1 MKNFIFG
8 LFQTLFGL
16 LTGYMCRTGLLL
28 SAVPM
33 RSTDFR
39 AVVEPI
45 LNEVADGVYDQ
56 RKDEWKA
63 LFTEREGIARAYHEE
78 PMLYGMQAA
87 PVMADGTKVAYDQ
100 GGQLFNKRYPYAVYG
115 IGFALTQV
123 LVEDGDH
130 VRIGST
136 MSKHGAQSLIETQE
150 TVLANDLNYAF
161 TNSAPYLGGDGT
173 PLCYNAHI
181 GAQTF
186 AAGNASV
193 SNVLSAA
200 AALSQTSLEQMLVQI
215 RGAAD
220 PRGKKI
226 KLTPQKLVV
235 SPSNM
240 LQAEVLVRSVLRT
253 GVANNDVNPVNSMK
267 LLSDVV
273 VLSRLTSTTA
283 WFIKT
288 DADQG
293 LQVLWR
299 RKPTKTMEGDFETD
313 SVRYKQT
320 MRFAHG
326 WTDWRTLFGTPGV

>member
-1 MKNFIFG
+1 M
-8 LFQTLFGL
+8 
-16 LTGYMCRTGLLL
+16 
-28 SAVPM
+28 AVPM

-56 RKDEWKA
+56 RKDEYKA
-63 LFTEREGIARAYHEE
+63 IFTETEGIARAYHEE

-87 PVMADGTKVAYDQ
+87 PAMPDGTKVSYDQ
-100 GGQLFNKRYPYAVYG
+100 GGQLFNKRYTYAVYG

-130 VRIGST
+130 VRIGTT
-136 MSKHGAQSLIETQE
+136 MAKHGAQSIIETLE

-161 TNSAPYLGGDGT
+161 TNSAAYQGGDGT
-173 PLCYNAHI
+173 PLCYNAHL

-186 AAGNASV
+186 AAGNAAV
-193 SNVLSAA
+193 SNVLAAA

-215 RGAAD
+215 RSAKD
-220 PRGKKI
+220 PRGKNI
-226 KLTPQKLVV
+226 TLTPQKLVV

-253 GVANNDVNPVNSMK
+253 GAANNDVNPINSMK

-283 WFIKT
+283 WFVKT
-288 DADQG
+288 DADAG
-293 LQVLWR
+293 LQVKWR

-313 SVRYKQT
+313 SMRYKQT
-320 MRFAHG
+320 MRFGHG
-326 WTDWRTLFGTPGV
+326 WTDWRTVFGTAGI

>member
-1 MKNFIFG
+1 
-8 LFQTLFGL
+8 
-16 LTGYMCRTGLLL
+16 
-28 SAVPM
+28 M

-39 AVVEPI
+39 SVVEPI

-56 RKDEWKA
+56 RKDEWKQ
-63 LFTEREGIARAYHEE
+63 LFSESDGIARAYHEE
-78 PMLYGMQAA
+78 PMLYGMQSA
-87 PVMADGTKVAYDQ
+87 PEMPDGTKVHYDA
-100 GGQLFNKRYPYAVYG
+100 GGQLFAKRYPYKVYG

-130 VRIGST
+130 VRLGAT
-136 MSKHGAQSLIETQE
+136 MAKHGMQSIIETIE

-161 TNSAPYLGGDGT
+161 TNSAAYHGGDGT

-186 AAGNASV
+186 ASGNAAV

-215 RGAAD
+215 RQAKD
-220 PRGKKI
+220 PRGKNI
-226 KLTPQKLVV
+226 RLTPQKLVV

-240 LQAEVLVRSVLRT
+240 LQAEVLVKSVLRA
-253 GVANNDVNPVNSMK
+253 GVANNDLNPVNSMK
-267 LLSDVV
+267 ILSDVV
-273 VLSRLTSTTA
+273 VLSRLTSSTA

-288 DADQG
+288 DANDG
-293 LQVLWR
+293 LKVLWR

-313 SVRYKQT
+313 SLRWKLT
-320 MRFAHG
+320 SRFGHG
-326 WTDWRTLFGTPGV
+326 WTEWRTLYGTPGI

>member
-1 MKNFIFG
+1 MA
-8 LFQTLFGL
+8 T
-16 LTGYMCRTGLLL
+16 
-28 SAVPM
+28 PM

-56 RKDEWKA
+56 RKDEYKRV
-63 LFTEREGIARAYHEE
+63 FTEREGIARAYHEE

-87 PVMADGTKVAYDQ
+87 PNMPDGTKVEYDA
-100 GGQLFNKRYPYAVYG
+100 GGQLFNKRYTYGVFG

-123 LVEDGDH
+123 LAEDGDH
-130 VRIGST
+130 VRIGSI
-136 MSKHGAQSLIETQE
+136 MAKQGAQSIIETLE
-150 TVLANDLNYAF
+150 TITANDLNYAF
-161 TNSAPYLGGDGT
+161 TNSAAYYGGDGT
-173 PLCYNAHI
+173 PLCFNAHVA
-181 GAQTF
+181 AQTY

-215 RGAAD
+215 RSAAD

-226 KLTPQKLVV
+226 TLTPQKLVV

-273 VLSRLTSTTA
+273 VLSRLTSAPA
-283 WFIKT
+283 WFVKT
-288 DADQG
+288 DAERG

-313 SVRYKQT
+313 SMRYKQT
-320 MRFAHG
+320 MRVAHG

>member
-1 MKNFIFG
+1 MRKFIFG
-8 LFQTLFGL
+8 LFETLYIALTMFMQRSGL
-16 LTGYMCRTGLLL
+16 MLC
-28 SAVPM
+28 AVPM

-45 LNEVADGVYDQ
+45 LNEVADGVYEQ

-78 PMLYGMQAA
+78 PLLYGMQSA
-87 PVMADGTKVAYDQ
+87 PVMPDGTKVSYDQ
-100 GGQLFNKRYPYAVYG
+100 GGQLFNKRYPYQVYG

-123 LVEDGDH
+123 LAEDGDH

-136 MSKHGAQSLIETQE
+136 MAKHGAQSLVETLE
-150 TVLANDLNYAF
+150 TILANDLNFAF
-161 TNSAPYLGGDGT
+161 TNSSPYLGGDGA
-173 PLCYNAHI
+173 PLCYNAHL

-215 RGAAD
+215 RSAAD

-226 KLTPQKLVV
+226 NLAPQKLVV

-240 LQAEVLVRSVLRT
+240 LQAEVLLKSVLRT
-253 GVANNDVNPVNSMK
+253 GAANNDVNPVNSMK

-313 SVRYKQT
+313 SMRYKQT
-320 MRFAHG
+320 MRLGHG
-326 WTDWRTLFGTPGV
+326 WTEWRTLFGTPGI